1 MLLSDCWKGLNFDVQ
16 ELQVLEVLEHEE
28 GFIDERNLANLAHMQ
43 EPHKLR
49 ESHNQRINVLPFLK
63 CRMVEEKG
71 RKAHFGELR
80 NWRQQ
85 K

>member
-1 MLLSDCWKGLNFDVQ
+1 MLK
-16 ELQVLEVLEHEE
+16 VLEHEE
-28 GFIDERNLANLAHMQ
+28 SFIDECGLANLAHMQ

-49 ESHNQRINVLPFLK
+49 KGHNQGIQVLPFLK

-71 RKAHFGELR
+71 RDAPFGKLR

-85 K
+85 KEER